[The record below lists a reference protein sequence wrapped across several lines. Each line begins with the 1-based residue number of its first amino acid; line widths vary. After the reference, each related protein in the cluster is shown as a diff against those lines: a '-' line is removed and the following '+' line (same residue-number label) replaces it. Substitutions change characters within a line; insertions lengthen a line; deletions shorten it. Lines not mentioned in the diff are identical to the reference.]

1 METDTNTTK
10 MSYLKNLEKERQYS
24 QAKVVATIGP
34 ACRNEETLTAMM
46 KAGVDVFRLN
56 FSHGDYDL
64 HAGSIRMIREIAGKL
79 NLNISILADLQGPK
93 IRIGQVEEGTVL
105 EAGAPFFL
113 STEPMTGTA
122 QGASI
127 GYYDL
132 PKVVNEGEEIL
143 IDDGKIRLKVT
154 GTNNADRVETEVVNG
169 GPLYSRKGVNLPQ
182 TYVSLPSL
190 TEKDHRDAIFAMEQG
205 VDWIGLSF
213 VRKPQD
219 MKELRALVKQQGKEG
234 QVSILAKIEKP
245 EVLGNI
251 DQVLDCSDG
260 IMVARGDLGVEVS
273 FEQVPIIQKE
283 VIRRA
288 VAKGKP
294 VVVATQMLESMIH
307 NFAPTRAE
315 ANDVANAVLD
325 GADAV
330 MLSGETAVGEYPVE
344 SVKAMESIIRFT
356 ERKGFCY
363 RPCKTPNPE
372 DPDFTKEVVSYSA
385 VQMADSAQAEA
396 IVLFAENKN
405 EVMSVASYRPNC
417 KIFVFTINP
426 LLKSQLGF
434 TWSACVFPI
443 EPMERTAQAAAYA
456 NEVLLREGRLH
467 HGSRVVYLS
476 HIPFHQRGESLNT
489 IRLEIC

>member
-1 METDTNTTK
+1 
-10 MSYLKNLEKERQYS
+10 MSYLKNLEKEKCYS

-34 ACRNEETLTAMM
+34 ACRNEETLTAML
-46 KAGVDVFRLN
+46 KAGVDVCRLN
-56 FSHGDYDL
+56 FSHGDYEL
-64 HAGSIRMIREIAGKL
+64 HAGSIAMIRKVSAKL
-79 NLNISILADLQGPK
+79 GLNVSILADLQGPK
-93 IRIGQVEEGTVL
+93 IRVGEMEEGSFL
-105 EAGAPFFL
+105 APGSTFFL
-113 STEPMTGTA
+113 STVPMTGNA

-143 IDDGKIRLKVT
+143 IDDGKIRLRVT
-154 GTNNADRVETEVVNG
+154 GTNNQDRVETEVVNG
-169 GPLYSRKGVNLPQ
+169 GLLSSRKGVNLPN

-190 TEKDHRDAIFAMEQG
+190 TEKDRRDAIFAMEQG

-219 MKELRALVKQQGKEG
+219 MKELRALVKEKGKEG
-234 QVSILAKIEKP
+234 EVSILAKIEKP
-245 EVLGNI
+245 EVLDNI
-251 DQVLDCSDG
+251 DQVIDCSDG

-330 MLSGETAVGEYPVE
+330 MLSGETSVGEFPVE
-344 SVKAMESIIRFT
+344 SVRAMESIIRFT

-363 RPCKTPNPE
+363 KPCKHPDPSTPN
-372 DPDFTKEVVSYSA
+372 FSKEVISFSA
-385 VQMADSAQAEA
+385 VQMADSAKAEA
-396 IVLFAENKN
+396 IVLFVEDKN
-405 EVMSVASYRPNC
+405 EVMSVASYRPNAR
-417 KIFVFTINP
+417 IYVFTTNP
-426 LLKSQLGF
+426 LLRSQLGF
-434 TWSACVFPI
+434 TWSAQVFPI
-443 EPMERTAQAAAYA
+443 EPMERTAQAAVYA

-489 IRLEIC
+489 IRLEVC